1 MRDGRQAGDLPL
13 DGERAMSSYSRA
25 TDANHTAVK
34 GHLQRIG
41 YEVLDL
47 SRFGTYPDLLVKKA
61 GGDSVFV
68 EVKIPGSRA
77 RWQGRQLRFIAS
89 TRFNVIVAYSGDDA
103 ALKLRERRYLT
114 QPQKNALAGLL
125 AFEPRDYYQP
135 SRIDEL
141 LSK

>member
-1 MRDGRQAGDLPL
+1 
-13 DGERAMSSYSRA
+13 MSSYSRA